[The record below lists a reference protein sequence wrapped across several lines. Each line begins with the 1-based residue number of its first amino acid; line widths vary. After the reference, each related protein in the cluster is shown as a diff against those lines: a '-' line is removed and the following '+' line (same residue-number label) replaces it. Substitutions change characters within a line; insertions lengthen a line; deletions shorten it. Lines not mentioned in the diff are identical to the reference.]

1 MSRSRPL
8 RRGALRAPLLIAAV
22 LLAVTFSRCGAGGGS
37 AEPSGPV
44 TAHVTHV
51 VDGDTID
58 VAMPGGADDTVRYIG
73 IDTPETVKP
82 GTPVQ
87 CGGPKAHEVNE
98 RLVGGRDVTLRFD
111 AERRDIYDRLLAYV
125 YVPPAGRQGRP
136 LFVNAEL
143 ARRGLAR
150 TLTIP
155 PNDSHATLFT
165 RLADHLVTFHERRLA
180 ERTRALNWELFD
192 HAVGAA
198 NWTALEELTKLGKV
212 RKLLQKEPSPR
223 ELQALR
229 ASLDRPM
236 ADKLLLW

>member
-1 MSRSRPL
+1 M

-22 LLAVTFSRCGAGGGS
+22 LIAISLSRCGIYGGGS
-37 AEPSGPV
+37 AEPRGPV
-44 TAHVTHV
+44 QARVTHV

-58 VAMPGGADDTVRYIG
+58 VELQDGSDEAVRYIG

-98 RLVGGRDVTLRFD
+98 RLVGGRTVTLRFD
-111 AERRDIYDRLLAYV
+111 QEHRDIYGRLLAYV
-125 YVPPAGRQGRP
+125 YLPGGPGGRP

-155 PNDSHATLFT
+155 PNDSFAPLFA
-165 RLADHLVTFHERRLA
+165 RLAG
-180 ERTRALNWELFD
+180 RA
-192 HAVGAA
+192 G
-198 NWTALEELTKLGKV
+198 V
-212 RKLLQKEPSPR
+212 RGR
-223 ELQALR
+223 G
-229 ASLDRPM
+229 
-236 ADKLLLW
+236 LWGRCPL